1 VFPGTLVYCPVGV
14 GHVHGTSALL
24 VTDTASHS
32 VAPIRLVVTDDHP
45 VVLQGLQSLF
55 ATSLEFKVMAA
66 CETGEQT
73 IAAVREHRP
82 DVLVLDL
89 RMRGLDGLA
98 VLRVLKD
105 EAVSVRVVILTAEI
119 DDDQTLEALRLGAV
133 AIVLKEMAP
142 RLLMECVR
150 KVHAG
155 ERWIERQ
162 SVGRAL
168 DTLLRREA
176 GVRQL
181 TRALTGR
188 ELDIVQMIVLGL
200 RNAEI
205 AERLHVSEGTVKS
218 HLHHVYEK
226 LGVKSRMA
234 LMRLAQQKGLK

>member
-1 VFPGTLVYCPVGV
+1 
-14 GHVHGTSALL
+14 
-24 VTDTASHS
+24 VTDTASPS

-55 ATSLEFKVMAA
+55 ATSPDFMVVAA
-66 CETGEQT
+66 CATGEQT
-73 IAAVREHRP
+73 LGAAREQRP

-98 VLRVLKD
+98 VLRALKD
-105 EAVSVRVVILTAEI
+105 DAVSVRVVILTAEI
-119 DDDQTLEALRLGAV
+119 DDDQTLEALRLGAA

-155 ERWIERQ
+155 ERWIERE

>member
-1 VFPGTLVYCPVGV
+1 MFWRMRHPHDPL
-14 GHVHGTSALL
+14 AAK
-24 VTDTASHS
+24 DTASPS
-32 VAPIRLVVTDDHP
+32 VVPIRLVVTDDHP
-45 VVLQGLQSLF
+45 VVLEGLQSLF
-55 ATSLEFKVMAA
+55 ATSPDFMVVAA
-66 CETGEQT
+66 CTTGEHT
-73 IAAVREHRP
+73 LATVREHRP

-98 VLRVLKD
+98 VLRVLKGD
-105 EAVSVRVVILTAEI
+105 ALSVRVVILTAEI
-119 DDDQTLEALRLGAV
+119 DDDQTLEALRLGAA
-133 AIVLKEMAP
+133 AIILKELP
-142 RLLMECVR
+142 PHLLMECVR

-176 GVRQL
+176 GLREL
-181 TRALTGR
+181 TRVLTNR

-205 AERLHVSEGTVKS
+205 ADRLHVSEGTVKS

-226 LGVKSRMA
+226 LGVNGRMA
-234 LMRLAQQKGLK
+234 LMHFAHQKGLK

>member
-1 VFPGTLVYCPVGV
+1 LHDPRALVVNN
-14 GHVHGTSALL
+14 A
-24 VTDTASHS
+24 ASPS

-55 ATSLEFKVMAA
+55 AARPGLTVVAA
-66 CETGEQT
+66 CATGEQT
-73 IAAVREHRP
+73 LAAVRGHRP

-89 RMRGLDGLA
+89 RMRGLDGFA
-98 VLRVLKD
+98 VLRALKD

-119 DDDQTLEALRLGAV
+119 DDDQTLEALRLGAA

-142 RLLMECVR
+142 HLLMECIR

-155 ERWIERQ
+155 ERWVERQ

-176 GVRQL
+176 GVREL

-188 ELDIVQMIVLGL
+188 ELDIVRMIVLGL

-205 AERLHVSEGTVKS
+205 ADKLHVSEGTVKS
-218 HLHHVYEK
+218 HLHHVFEK

-234 LMRLAQQKGLK
+234 LMRLAQQKGLT